1 MYLWEARQTA
11 SQMYVHFL
19 YSREEETGDRT
30 RIGSR
35 RVSLSRRFKPS
46 RPLQNSNQVHLRRQA
61 GVGQVEGEKVEEKWS
76 SSQGEAGLEEERW
89 GLQEQTEENWL
100 PPQQSVWGQQQQEE
114 KRVFYNE
121 LRWKQGAEEGEQQ
134 QERLNYQPLTQQTLG
149 GQRNPR
155 SMYF

>member
-1 MYLWEARQTA
+1 M
-11 SQMYVHFL
+11 
-19 YSREEETGDRT
+19 
-30 RIGSR
+30 
-35 RVSLSRRFKPS
+35 SLSRRFKPS
-46 RPLQNSNQVHLRRQA
+46 RPLQNSNPVHLRHQA
-61 GVGQVEGEKVEEKWS
+61 GVGRVEGEEVEEKWS
-76 SSQGEAGLEEERW
+76 QGEAALEGERW